1 MTILYALVPLGL
13 ALCLLA
19 LWAFFWAVNAGQFE
33 DLELASVSPLEDDLA
48 IPAPVPSAPDEPR
61 SGSPSSP

>member
-19 LWAFFWAVNAGQFE
+19 VCAFFWAVNAGQFD
-33 DLELASVSPLEDDLA
+33 DLDAAAASPLEED
-48 IPAPVPSAPDEPR
+48 AP
-61 SGSPSSP
+61 